1 MEFLTWF
8 FVSFLDPVH
17 LPNGSDDDHVLGTS
31 VSTTSHSR
39 LPNYSLATAS
49 DSGEVKRLLDENRD
63 LRAKLIEVER
73 ASRAG
78 GAYNRFATSQT
89 QKGAAGG
96 NQQQSAAGVNLLE
109 PALSG
114 QMILTVLV
122 SLFFG
127 FILGKI
133 DFGFF

>member
-1 MEFLTWF
+1 M
-8 FVSFLDPVH
+8 FLDSVH
-17 LPNGSDDDHVLGTS
+17 LPNGSDDDHVMGTAS

-39 LPNYSLATAS
+39 LPTYSSATAS

-63 LRAKLIEVER
+63 LRAKVVEVER
-73 ASRAG
+73 TSRSVGAA
-78 GAYNRFATSQT
+78 GAYNRFASSQAST
-89 QKGAAGG
+89 QKAGG
-96 NQQQSAAGVNLLE
+96 SQQQSTTGVNLLE

-122 SLFFG
+122 SLLFG

-133 DFGFF
+133 DFGLF

>member
-1 MEFLTWF
+1 M
-8 FVSFLDPVH
+8 SFLFELLWFLDSTH
-17 LPNGSDDDHVLGTS
+17 LPNGGDDDHVLGASS

-39 LPNYSLATAS
+39 LPTYASATAS
-49 DSGEVKRLLDENRD
+49 DSGEVKRLLEENRD
-63 LRAKLIEVER
+63 LRAKLLEVER
-73 ASRAG
+73 PSRSG
-78 GAYNRFATSQT
+78 GAYNRFASSQT
-89 QKGAAGG
+89 STQKEGG
-96 NQQQSAAGVNLLE
+96 SQQSATGVNLLE

-133 DFGFF
+133 DFGLF